1 MKSILIIIS
10 IISLNINHIKSQVN
24 RTTSLSFD
32 DFADFRIR
40 FNKTYANVSEQYKR

>member
-24 RTTSLSFD
+24 STTSLSFD
-32 DFADFRIR
+32 DFADFRNR